1 VKRAGQPS
9 CSSSCG
15 HVNVDVRAA
24 AQHENIPAR
33 LCRAAPAA
41 VVAVLVGAACYEA
54 SVALRLLDVGP
65 QPGQGPPSGG
75 VVLVLAL
82 AALVAGAALVA
93 AAPRHPLAWLLAP
106 AAAALVVARFFS
118 FDPYYAPTLR
128 RMSDGGAVSPAWVAF
143 VAAAA
148 LAAGVALR
156 TGRRSGAFLS
166 AAVLVLSF
174 ATAVFE
180 GAGH

>member
-82 AALVAGAALVA
+82 AALVAG
-93 AAPRHPLAWLLAP
+93 LAP